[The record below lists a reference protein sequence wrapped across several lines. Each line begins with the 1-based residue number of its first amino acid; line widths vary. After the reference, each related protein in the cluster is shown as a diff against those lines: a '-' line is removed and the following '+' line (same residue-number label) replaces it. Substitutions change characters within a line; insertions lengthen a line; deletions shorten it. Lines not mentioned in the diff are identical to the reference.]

1 MVEAFLSSTAIT
13 VYVKL
18 GGMMKLQEYPT
29 DLERA
34 SIDAARVQREAAE
47 LRERFA
53 SIEAILTLEITNAK
67 TPEGKPLYTNE
78 ATRAATLTLRLQESS
93 EATEIKQ
100 MLARADERRNEHV
113 ARIERLRGEFKIALL
128 ERQAEIT
135 AHSTPLVI

>member
-1 MVEAFLSSTAIT
+1 MISSVRI
-13 VYVKL
+13 
-18 GGMMKLQEYPT
+18 
-29 DLERA
+29 A

-53 SIEAILTLEITNAK
+53 AIEAILTLEITNAK
-67 TPEGKPLYTNE
+67 APEGKPLYTNE

-93 EATEIKQ
+93 EATEIKR
-100 MLARADERRNEHV
+100 MLARADECRNELV